1 MTTLVWFRNDLRVRD
16 HRALAQ
22 AQDQGDAVAV
32 YIHEDTGTPLGG
44 ACQWWLHHSLHAHA
58 KKLAELGIPFLIE
71 RGDPLDIIPALATKL
86 GADAVTWQ
94 RRYDAPGIEVDTK
107 LKALLPTVNI
117 HPTSHPG
124 SLLLE
129 PWEIS
134 TSTGGPYRVYSP
146 FAKAAKRLI
155 GDADLVAA
163 PRTQSGLTALDP
175 SASID
180 NLGLLPEHRGEP
192 DWSGGLDIEWTPGEC
207 GADDRLSDFLDELE
221 RGADYSEGRDFPA
234 RHATSR
240 LSPHL
245 RFGEI
250 SPRQAWDACTDS
262 VFRSELL
269 WREFAWHR
277 FYHLPDLATV
287 NVRSE
292 FDNYDWSYNDPAAA
306 DSLHHWRNGTT
317 GIPLVDAGMRELRET
332 GYMHNRVRM
341 VVGSFLTKNLGIHW
355 RHGEEWF
362 WDNLVD
368 ADLAS
373 NAFNWQWVAGSGDD
387 ASPFF
392 RIFNPETQAKKF
404 DPDGIYIKRWNT
416 DSARQLD
423 PTPIVDLKESRQ
435 AALDAYQAIKG

>member
-32 YIHEDTGTPLGG
+32 YIHEDDAKPLGG
-44 ACQWWLHHSLHAHA
+44 ASRWWLHHSLHAHA
-58 KKLAELGIPFLIE
+58 KRLADLGIPFLVE
-71 RGDPLDIIPALATKL
+71 QGDPLEIIPALAARL
-86 GADAVTWQ
+86 GANAVTWQ
-94 RRYDAPGIEVDTK
+94 RRYDAPGIEVDTQ
-107 LKALLPTVNI
+107 LKAMLPDANI

-146 FAKAAKRLI
+146 FAKAAKKLI
-155 GDADLVAA
+155 DDVEPVAE
-163 PRTQSGLTALDP
+163 PRTQTGLTILDP
-175 SASID
+175 SDSI
-180 NLGLLPEHRGEP
+180 NSLGLLPKHRGEP
-192 DWSGGLDIEWTPGEC
+192 DWSGGLDDEWTPGEC
-207 GADDRLSDFLDELE
+207 GAHDRLTDFLDELE
-221 RGADYSEGRDFPA
+221 LGTDYSEDRDFPA

-240 LSPHL
+240 LSPHF

-250 SPRQAWDACTDS
+250 SPRQAWDACEDS
-262 VFRSELL
+262 VFRNELL

-277 FYHLPDLATV
+277 FHHLPDLATV

-292 FDNYDWSYNDPAAA
+292 FDHYDWSYNDPAAA
-306 DSLHHWRNGTT
+306 DSLRNWQNGTT

-404 DPDGIYIKRWNT
+404 DPNGTYIKRWSL
-416 DSARQLD
+416 DSPRQ
-423 PTPIVDLKESRQ
+423 PEPEPIIDLKESRQ